1 MVHMISII
9 EYWGGGCQRFHGKYG
24 LSWDLNDG
32 QRMMGV
38 KERAHQVKRH
48 IINRK

>member
-1 MVHMISII
+1 MVHMISTMGD
-9 EYWGGGCQRFHGKYG
+9 WGGGCQRFHERYG

-38 KERAHQVKRH
+38 EERAYQVKGH
-48 IINRK
+48 IMKRW